1 MPYRCAVFGC
11 SNVSDSKNSIALHK
25 LPFEGDERP
34 VAKKRRKQWIAF
46 VNTKRAK
53 WTPTTTSRVC
63 SAHFK
68 PEDFSLRFPSIPGES
83 TSTVSYMPRLLS
95 DEIGVIPI
103 PTMHVQRSVNPF
115 AIDTSTLTRRGR
127 RQQARSQA
135 PETSQEDLEEREEEE
150 EEQGMEIDNLD
161 MEIEEEPVVFSQST
175 EYSAEDTETE
185 TETETEEEE
194 EKYIKPSIALESN
207 LRKQPKFI
215 VFFVKAVV
223 VVQSS
228 KVLQIFNNM
237 GLSCFSLRAY
247 FRHQRE
253 KLFPTIYIYWKSY
266 QSKMIQKLKETGE
279 ALVIAGDGRHDS
291 MGHSA
296 KYCAYTIFCCTI
308 PLILHFSIVQRNVAG
323 NSPAM
328 EYLAF
333 QNCLTYLLGCGVPL
347 GTLITDRHSSI
358 IKHMRERLN
367 NIKHYFDLW
376 HIKKNTAVYDKMC
389 AALTNPSLVKGIK
402 QASPQAQTSC
412 LEGFHSVLNQY
423 SPKMIGYSYPGM
435 LCRHIIASV
444 HFNHNLHRDIR
455 GNEDGTEQ
463 VRIVYPKF
471 KNGEATVRN
480 VRVEPNFEYVEDIY
494 QTFILAQQENTLPAA
509 SQELTDMTPL
519 PMDTMLNKQS
529 KQEAIEKRKKR
540 RNMVI
545 QDVPPTTVP

>member
-1 MPYRCAVFGC
+1 MC
-11 SNVSDSKNSIALHK
+11 
-25 LPFEGDERP
+25 
-34 VAKKRRKQWIAF
+34 
-46 VNTKRAK
+46 
-53 WTPTTTSRVC
+53 
-63 SAHFK
+63 
-68 PEDFSLRFPSIPGES
+68 
-83 TSTVSYMPRLLS
+83 
-95 DEIGVIPI
+95 
-103 PTMHVQRSVNPF
+103 
-115 AIDTSTLTRRGR
+115 
-127 RQQARSQA
+127 
-135 PETSQEDLEEREEEE
+135 
-150 EEQGMEIDNLD
+150 
-161 MEIEEEPVVFSQST
+161 
-175 EYSAEDTETE
+175 
-185 TETETEEEE
+185 
-194 EKYIKPSIALESN
+194 
-207 LRKQPKFI
+207 
-215 VFFVKAVV
+215 
-223 VVQSS
+223 VQS
-228 KVLQIFNNM
+228 
-237 GLSCFSLRAY
+237 
-247 FRHQRE
+247 E

-279 ALVIAGDGRHDS
+279 ALVIAGVGRHDS

-376 HIKKNTAVYDKMC
+376 HIKKKIYKVLAKISQEKDCSSLSDWIRPCCNHFIWSATTTFSGNGNVIWSKFKSFMYHCINKHTDLPDPLFNRCAHDDSITHRKWLEEDTAVYDKMC

-529 KQEAIEKRKKR
+529 KQEAIEKRNKR

>member
-1 MPYRCAVFGC
+1 MRSRNSEDYEELYKLDKNAILGFLSSNDRENASFGDLGTYD
-11 SNVSDSKNSIALHK
+11 V
-25 LPFEGDERP
+25 G
-34 VAKKRRKQWIAF
+34 
-46 VNTKRAK
+46 RA
-53 WTPTTTSRVC
+53 T
-63 SAHFK
+63 
-68 PEDFSLRFPSIPGES
+68 DI
-83 TSTVSYMPRLLS
+83 
-95 DEIGVIPI
+95 
-103 PTMHVQRSVNPF
+103 
-115 AIDTSTLTRRGR
+115 
-127 RQQARSQA
+127 QQARSQA

-215 VFFVKAVV
+215 VFLSKLLLLFNVCPV
-223 VVQSS
+223 SS

-529 KQEAIEKRKKR
+529 KQEAIEKRNKR

-545 QDVPPTTVP
+545 QDVPPTTVPEAHLRMVLYAIKEQCLVFVIFVVCEVCFDLNTV